1 MHKVAIY
8 RRYAYQSPNHRPRW
22 SFVLT
27 IFKTTHHVNKHE
39 IVFHNLYGLTSISPS
54 DSALHR
60 SFAYY
65 NGIVGN
71 TSVADGALI
80 LHMIS

>member
-27 IFKTTHHVNKHE
+27 NFKTIQHVNKHE
-39 IVFHNLYGLTSISPS
+39 IVSHNLKSPVRNLKLYMTLA
-54 DSALHR
+54 DN
-60 SFAYY
+60 Y
-65 NGIVGN
+65 N
-71 TSVADGALI
+71 
-80 LHMIS
+80 H